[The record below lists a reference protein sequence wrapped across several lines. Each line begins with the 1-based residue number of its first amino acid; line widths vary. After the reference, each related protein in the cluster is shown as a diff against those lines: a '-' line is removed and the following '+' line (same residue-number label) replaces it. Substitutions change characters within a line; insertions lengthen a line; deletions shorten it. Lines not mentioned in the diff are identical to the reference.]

1 MLILLTFLLQSSYPM
16 RQVKLFL
23 AESCTVLDFDSRSFE
38 KNARLGCNRRFD
50 DLFFVFEMLA
60 AGIN

>member
-1 MLILLTFLLQSSYPM
+1 M